1 MSREGRHVY
10 VYLPSDGLVRILS
23 RLIRSAWSKI
33 IHHYNYAY
41 LMHTLCIP
49 YAYLMHTLV
58 SYQYPSLVTSP
69 RAPCER
75 VESGDTRV
83 SSPAPGL
90 GTRLAVSTVRACV
103 QLSLLKRGGS
113 LVPDPQTPPSHE
125 EKRFS
130 PGGARGLVT
139 RLTWWVGHGPWEGNA
154 RVR

>member
-1 MSREGRHVY
+1 
-10 VYLPSDGLVRILS
+10 
-23 RLIRSAWSKI
+23 
-33 IHHYNYAY
+33 
-41 LMHTLCIP
+41 
-49 YAYLMHTLV
+49 MHTLV

-113 LVPDPQTPPSHE
+113 LDPGSPDPTLSRGETFLAGRRAWAGHE
-125 EKRFS
+125 TN
-130 PGGARGLVT
+130 V
-139 RLTWWVGHGPWEGNA
+139 VGGPWAMGGGTRAYGNTKSA
-154 RVR
+154 